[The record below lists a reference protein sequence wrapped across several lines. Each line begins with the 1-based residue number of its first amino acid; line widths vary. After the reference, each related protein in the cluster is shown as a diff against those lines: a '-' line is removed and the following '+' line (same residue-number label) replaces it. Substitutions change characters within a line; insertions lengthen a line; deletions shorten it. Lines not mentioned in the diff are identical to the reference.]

1 MLSLPL
7 INIMSELK
15 KAVKSQHNLLLD
27 LQLIL
32 ETELHLISSR
42 DAESLI
48 NMLKSKEALLD
59 SVQQQDGFIEKLYSQ
74 ASQEQKDENELV
86 ELFNK
91 AKEMV
96 VQCQFRTKINQTA
109 VEQGQLRLEHLRNL
123 LLESRAKE
131 SMTYDK
137 SGRTRGGSSGG
148 GISA

>member
-1 MLSLPL
+1 MC
-7 INIMSELK
+7 ELK
-15 KAVKSQHNLLLD
+15 KAITGQLKFLLE
-27 LQLIL
+27 LQRVL

-48 NMLKSKEALLD
+48 NMLKTKEALLD
-59 SVQQQDGFIEKLYSQ
+59 TVQQQDTLIGILYKK
-74 ASQEQKDENELV
+74 ASQDQKDDENIV
-86 ELFNK
+86 ALFNQ
-91 AKEMV
+91 AKDMV
-96 VQCQFRTKINQTA
+96 SQCKFRTQINQTA

-137 SGRTRGGSSGG
+137 SGRTQGGSSSG

>member
-1 MLSLPL
+1 MF
-7 INIMSELK
+7 ELK
-15 KAVKSQHNLLLD
+15 KEITNQHSLLLE
-27 LQLIL
+27 LQCVL
-32 ETELHLISSR
+32 ESELHLISTR

-48 NMLKSKEALLD
+48 NLLKTKEALLD
-59 SVQQQDGFIEKLYSQ
+59 SVQHQDSTIASLYAKASQ
-74 ASQEQKDENELV
+74 AQKDDDELIA
-86 ELFNK
+86 LFDQ

-96 VQCQFRTKINQTA
+96 TQCQFRTKINQTA

>member
-1 MLSLPL
+1 
-7 INIMSELK
+7 MSELK
-15 KAVKSQHNLLLD
+15 KAIINQQTYLLE
-27 LQLIL
+27 LQQIL

-48 NMLKSKEALLD
+48 NILKTKETLLD
-59 SVQQQDGFIEKLYSQ
+59 SVQQQDAVISDLYSK
-74 ASQEQKDENELV
+74 ANQEQKEDIEIV
-86 ELFNK
+86 GLFEQ

-96 VQCQFRTKINQTA
+96 NQCKFRTQINQTA

-137 SGRTRGGSSGG
+137 SGRTQGNNSGSGTSV
-148 GISA
+148 

>member
-1 MLSLPL
+1 
-7 INIMSELK
+7 MSELN
-15 KAVKSQHNLLLD
+15 KAITCQLNFLLE

-48 NMLKSKEALLD
+48 NMLKTKEALLD
-59 SVQQQDGFIEKLYSQ
+59 SVQQQDTIIADLYSK
-74 ASQEQKDENELV
+74 ANQEQKDEEELIA
-86 ELFNK
+86 LFNQ

-96 VQCQFRTKINQTA
+96 VQCQFRTTINQTA

-131 SMTYDK
+131 TMTYDK
-137 SGRTRGGSSGG
+137 SGRTKGGSTGG

>member
-1 MLSLPL
+1 
-7 INIMSELK
+7 MSELK
-15 KAVKSQHNLLLD
+15 KAIKNQHVFLLE
-27 LQLIL
+27 LQQIL

-48 NMLKSKEALLD
+48 NMLKTKESLLD
-59 SVQQQDGFIEKLYSQ
+59 SVQKQDTLISGLYTKS
-74 ASQEQKDENELV
+74 SQEQKDDQEIV
-86 ELFNK
+86 ELFNQ
-91 AKEMV
+91 AKDIV
-96 VQCQFRTKINQTA
+96 AQCKYRTQINQTA

-137 SGRTRGGSSGG
+137 SGRTQGGTSGG

>member
-1 MLSLPL
+1 
-7 INIMSELK
+7 MSELK
-15 KAVKSQHNLLLD
+15 KAITNQHKLLLE
-27 LQLIL
+27 LQQIL

-48 NMLKSKEALLD
+48 NMLKTKEALLD
-59 SVQQQDGFIEKLYSQ
+59 SVQQQDTVIAGLYTK
-74 ASQEQKDENELV
+74 ASQEQKDDEELV
-86 ELFNK
+86 ELFNQ

-96 VQCQFRTKINQTA
+96 SQCQFRTQINQTA

-137 SGRTRGGSSGG
+137 SGRTQGGTSGSG
-148 GISA
+148 VKA

>member
-1 MLSLPL
+1 M

-15 KAVKSQHNLLLD
+15 KSIIAQHKLLLE
-27 LQLIL
+27 LQQIL

-48 NMLKSKEALLD
+48 NMLKTKEALLD
-59 SVQQQDGFIEKLYSQ
+59 SVQQQDSVIANLYAK
-74 ASQEQKDENELV
+74 ASQEQKDEE
-86 ELFNK
+86 EIIALFNQ

-96 VQCQFRTKINQTA
+96 SQCQFRTKINQTA

-131 SMTYDK
+131 SITYDK
-137 SGRTRGGSSGG
+137 SGRTQGGTGGTG

>member
-1 MLSLPL
+1 MLSSFV
-7 INIMSELK
+7 IRIMSELK
-15 KAVKSQHNLLLD
+15 KAITKQQTYLLE
-27 LQLIL
+27 LQQIL

-48 NMLKSKEALLD
+48 NVLKTKESLLD
-59 SVQQQDGFIEKLYSQ
+59 SVQQQDAIIAELYSKTN
-74 ASQEQKDENELV
+74 QEQKDDDELV
-86 ELFNK
+86 GLLAQ

-96 VQCQFRTKINQTA
+96 NQCKFRTQINQTA

-137 SGRTRGGSSGG
+137 SGRTQGGSSSGG
-148 GISA
+148 TSA

>member
-1 MLSLPL
+1 
-7 INIMSELK
+7 MSELK
-15 KAVKSQHNLLLD
+15 KAIITQHELLLE
-27 LQLIL
+27 LQKIL

-42 DAESLI
+42 DAETLI
-48 NMLKSKEALLD
+48 NMLKTKEALLD
-59 SVQQQDGFIEKLYSQ
+59 SVQQQDTVISKLYTTS
-74 ASQEQKDENELV
+74 SQEQKDDTEV
-86 ELFNK
+86 VALFNQ

-96 VQCQFRTKINQTA
+96 SQCQFRTKINQTA

-137 SGRTRGGSSGG
+137 NGRTQGGSSGG

>member
-1 MLSLPL
+1 
-7 INIMSELK
+7 MSELK
-15 KAVKSQHNLLLD
+15 KAITNQQTCLLE
-27 LQLIL
+27 LQQIL

-48 NMLKSKEALLD
+48 NILKTKEALLD
-59 SVQQQDGFIEKLYSQ
+59 TVQKQDAVIAELYSRT
-74 ASQEQKDENELV
+74 SQEQKNDDELV
-86 ELFNK
+86 ALFEQ

-96 VQCQFRTKINQTA
+96 NQCKFRTQINQTA

-137 SGRTRGGSSGG
+137 SGRTQGGNSGSG
-148 GISA
+148 TSA

>member
-1 MLSLPL
+1 
-7 INIMSELK
+7 MSELK
-15 KAVKSQHNLLLD
+15 KAVKKQHTLLLD

-48 NMLKSKEALLD
+48 NILKSKEALLD
-59 SVQQQDGFIEKLYSQ
+59 TVQQQDGFIEDLYSQ

>member
-1 MLSLPL
+1 
-7 INIMSELK
+7 MSELK
-15 KAVKSQHNLLLD
+15 KAITNQHTLLIE
-27 LQLIL
+27 LQQIL

-48 NMLKSKEALLD
+48 SMLKTKEALLD
-59 SVQQQDGFIEKLYSQ
+59 SVQQQDTVIAGLYAKVPQ
-74 ASQEQKDENELV
+74 DQKEDEEIV
-86 ELFNK
+86 GLFNQ

-96 VQCQFRTKINQTA
+96 NQCKFRTQINQTA

-137 SGRTRGGSSGG
+137 SGRTRGNKSGG
-148 GISA
+148 GTSV

>member
-1 MLSLPL
+1 
-7 INIMSELK
+7 MSELK
-15 KAVKSQHNLLLD
+15 KAILSQHNFLLE
-27 LQLIL
+27 LQQIL

-48 NMLKSKEALLD
+48 NMLKVKEALLD
-59 SVQQQDGFIEKLYSQ
+59 SVQQQDIVIASLYAK
-74 ASQEQKDENELV
+74 ASQKQKDEEELIA
-86 ELFNK
+86 LFNQ

-96 VQCQFRTKINQTA
+96 VQCKFRTSINQTA

-137 SGRTRGGSSGG
+137 SGRTQGGSSGG

>member
-1 MLSLPL
+1 
-7 INIMSELK
+7 MSELK
-15 KAVKSQHNLLLD
+15 KAVICQHNFLLE

-48 NMLKSKEALLD
+48 NLLKTKEALLD
-59 SVQQQDGFIEKLYSQ
+59 SVQQQDTIIANLYSK
-74 ASQEQKDENELV
+74 ANQEQKDEQELIT
-86 ELFNK
+86 LLSQ

-96 VQCQFRTKINQTA
+96 VQCKFRTTINQTA

-131 SMTYDK
+131 TMTYDK
-137 SGRTRGGSSGG
+137 SGRTKGGSPGG

>member
-1 MLSLPL
+1 ML
-7 INIMSELK
+7 ELK
-15 KAVKSQHNLLLD
+15 KEISAQHNFLLE
-27 LQLIL
+27 LQRVL
-32 ETELHLISSR
+32 ESELYLISTR

-48 NMLKSKEALLD
+48 NLLKTKEALLD
-59 SVQQQDGFIEKLYSQ
+59 SVQQQDTLIASLHAKI
-74 ASQEQKDENELV
+74 SQEQKDDEELV
-86 ELFNK
+86 ALFSQ

-96 VQCQFRTKINQTA
+96 TQCQFRTKINQTA

-137 SGRTRGGSSGG
+137 SGRTRGGTSGG

>member
-1 MLSLPL
+1 MLFLHF

-15 KAVKSQHNLLLD
+15 QAITNQHSLLLD
-27 LQLIL
+27 LQHIL

-48 NMLKSKEALLD
+48 NMLKTKEALLD
-59 SVQQQDGFIEKLYSQ
+59 SVQQQDTFIASLYSK
-74 ASQEQKDENELV
+74 ASQEQKDEEELV
-86 ELFNK
+86 ALFNQ

-137 SGRTRGGSSGG
+137 SGRTRGGTSGG